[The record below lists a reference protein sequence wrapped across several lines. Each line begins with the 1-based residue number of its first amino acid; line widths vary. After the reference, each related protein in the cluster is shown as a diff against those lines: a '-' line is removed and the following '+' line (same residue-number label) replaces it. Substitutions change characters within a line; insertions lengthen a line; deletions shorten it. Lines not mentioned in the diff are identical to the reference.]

1 MIERHV
7 TFHVYPDKRQEFEKL
22 FVEDYRPA
30 MALMPGFVRVDLLC
44 ELDEPSQY
52 QMVIRFENSEA
63 AAGWRSS
70 AAHQSLQPKIKAL
83 YNESKLQIYDV
94 IA

>member
-7 TFHVYPDKRQEFEKL
+7 TFTVLPDRTGDFEKL
-22 FVEDYRPA
+22 FEAEYRPA
-30 MALMPGFVRVDLLC
+30 MAAMPGFIRVELLRLA
-44 ELDEPSQY
+44 EQPTQY
-52 QMVIRFENSEA
+52 QMLIRFESAEA
-63 AAGWRSS
+63 AAAWRGS

-83 YNESKLQIYDV
+83 YGESHLQIYDV

>member
-1 MIERHV
+1 
-7 TFHVYPDKRQEFEKL
+7 
-22 FVEDYRPA
+22 
-30 MALMPGFVRVDLLC
+30 
-44 ELDEPSQY
+44 
-52 QMVIRFENSEA
+52 MVIRFENSEA

>member
-7 TFHVYPDKRQEFEKL
+7 TFTVLADKTSDFEKL
-22 FVEDYRPA
+22 FVAEYRPA
-30 MALMPGFVRVDLLC
+30 MAAMPGFLRVDLLR
-44 ELDEPSQY
+44 LSDQATQY
-52 QMVIRFENSEA
+52 QMLIRFESAEA
-63 AAGWRSS
+63 AAAWRGS

-83 YNESKLQIYDV
+83 YGESHLQVYDV

>member
-7 TFHVYPDKRQEFEKL
+7 TFSVLPDKTSDFEKL
-22 FVEDYRPA
+22 FVAEYRPA
-30 MALMPGFVRVDLLC
+30 MAAMPGFLRVDLLR
-44 ELDEPSQY
+44 LSDQATQY
-52 QMVIRFENSEA
+52 QMLIRFESAEA
-63 AAGWRSS
+63 AAAWRGS

-83 YNESKLQIYDV
+83 YGESHLQVYDV